1 MDRESRELTAGM
13 PMPGIPGNRMRT
25 DTKAMSDNER
35 VLSQSEFLIV
45 VKSTLAE
52 FVAQNAGDPPSDSAE
67 IEFPSASL
75 DANAIPRFRMTL
87 PASLICSDL
96 GAACVFYDDL
106 AGRGFEFALRRF
118 LDLHLVSDDVFI
130 DVGAHFGIHSLTAA
144 TILPRQVSVLAIEPH
159 HENSARLRSWVALN
173 HLESDITVVP
183 GAIGERE
190 GTVPMWVSGSSM
202 GHSLRTGAHEAGSFA
217 IEVDV
222 TTIDRLLEGHP
233 QLRWR
238 RVILK
243 IDVEG
248 CELEVLNGARNL
260 FATGDVVAVI
270 WEKAVFHDPFIQDQR
285 DAAVFE
291 FLDSRGFEHFRM
303 ESETLGGRLIPLE
316 SRRMSCNVYSLVQGF
331 DRRERYG

>member
-1 MDRESRELTAGM
+1 MS
-13 PMPGIPGNRMRT
+13 GN
-25 DTKAMSDNER
+25 DR
-35 VLSQSEFLIV
+35 VLSQSEFLVV

-52 FVAQNAGDPPSDSAE
+52 FVAQNATAQPSDGAE
-67 IEFPSASL
+67 VTFPAASL
-75 DANAIPRFRMTL
+75 DADAVPRFQMTL

-96 GAACVFYDDL
+96 GAASVFYDDL

-144 TILPRQVSVLAIEPH
+144 TILPGQVSVLAVEPH
-159 HENSARLRSWVALN
+159 PENSARLRSWVALN
-173 HLESDITVVP
+173 HLETDITVVA
-183 GAIGERE
+183 GAVGERE
-190 GTVPMWVSGSSM
+190 GTMPMWVSGSSM
-202 GHSLRTGAHEAGSFA
+202 GHSLRTASHEAGSSA

-222 TTIDRLLEGHP
+222 TTVDRLLESHP
-233 QLRWR
+233 HLQWR

-248 CELEVLNGARNL
+248 CELEVLNGARSL
-260 FATGDVVAVI
+260 FATGDVAAVI
-270 WEKAVFHDPFIQDQR
+270 WEKAVLHERAIQEQR

-303 ESETLGGRLIPLE
+303 ESESLGGRLVPLE
-316 SRRMSCNVYSLVQGF
+316 SRSMTCNVYSLKRGF
-331 DRRERYG
+331 VRSERYG